1 MMEVI
6 GFVLVLHF
14 YPCFVF
20 RGDYFRFDS
29 VFIYIKKS
37 KLIFLKKK
45 PKLNRNRFKLTGFG
59 SVILGKKPV
68 QTGLARFFS
77 GLTWFFPV

>member
-1 MMEVI
+1 LI
-6 GFVLVLHF
+6 IFGLIQFLLKKIIKTGFF
-14 YPCFVF
+14 
-20 RGDYFRFDS
+20 
-29 VFIYIKKS
+29 
-37 KLIFLKKK
+37 FLKKPK
-45 PKLNRNRFKLTGFG
+45 PNRNRFKLTGFG

>member
-1 MMEVI
+1 MEVI

-14 YPCFVF
+14 YQCFALRV
-20 RGDYFRFDS
+20 DYFRFDLI
-29 VFIYIKKS
+29 FIKKNNQNWF
-37 KLIFLKKK
+37 FLKKK
-45 PKLNRNRFKLTGFG
+45 PKPNRNRFKLTGFG